1 MYSTS
6 FSKDYS
12 GLDAHLLSDISL
24 RVLSVVTD
32 RRKYNFLFK
41 INICLKDPSQPQ
53 PFSMPSKLLML
64 HGEVIDL
71 LKVVFL
77 EVCCSSTVVSSLFDA
92 L

>member
-41 INICLKDPSQPQ
+41 INICLKDPSRPP

-71 LKVVFL
+71 LNVVFL
-77 EVCCSSTVVSSLFDA
+77 EVYCSSTVVSSLFDA